1 MKERIPYVRHVY
13 YYETD
18 KMGIV
23 HHANYIRWFEEARLD
38 YMRKNGADYAAMEAQ
53 GILMPVIDVS
63 AAYKMSAKFE
73 DIVEVYTS
81 LTSFNGV
88 RAVFEYEIYSEGR
101 DHLLTTGRSGH
112 CFVDEKKRN
121 PLNLK
126 MRMPETY
133 EMMTQLLEGDRL

>member
-1 MKERIPYVRHVY
+1 MKDHMPYVRHVY

-38 YMRKNGADYAAMEAQ
+38 YMRENGVDYAAVEAQ

-63 AAYKMSAKFE
+63 ASYKMSAKFQ
-73 DIVEVYTS
+73 DTVEVYTS
-81 LTSFNGV
+81 LVSFNGV
-88 RAVFEYEIYSEGR
+88 RAAFEYEIYSEGR
-101 DHLLTTGRSGH
+101 ENLLATGRSGH
-112 CFVDEKKRN
+112 CFIDEKTRN

-126 MRMPETY
+126 IRLPEY
-133 EMMTQLLEGDRL
+133 CEIMTQLQKAEQL